1 VDSGAWR
8 PVPTPP
14 SHPQTHS
21 QPSYSQPAQAQP
33 AHAWSADG
41 QSPAGAAQQP
51 ERSGDAALQAADEAV
66 AALEGL
72 AELPVT
78 EHVARFDLAHAAL
91 TEALASIDKV

>member
-1 VDSGAWR
+1 VHPNVDSGAWR
-8 PVPTPP
+8 PVPAPPRPQPTYGQPTYGQP
-14 SHPQTHS
+14 SHG
-21 QPSYSQPAQAQP
+21 QASVDQNP
-33 AHAWSADG
+33 NPDL
-41 QSPAGAAQQP
+41 
-51 ERSGDAALQAADEAV
+51 SGDAALQAADEAV